1 MGGKGILI
9 VDDNAIIRRSLRR
22 ILESVEGWQV
32 CGEAADGQEGIDKA
46 KELGPDLIILDLSM
60 PRLNGLEAARILSKT
75 MPKVPLLMFSAHTGH
90 IVEEG
95 SHRRRRECGPVKDR
109 RRGNSGETSSHIAG
123 DRLNLRERL
132 PIGILQDVSFQ
143 ISQATGDVDKGLSL
157 LLPVWALR

>member
-32 CGEAADGQEGIDKA
+32 CGEAADGQEGVDKA

-60 PRLNGLEAARILSKT
+60 PRLNGLEAARILSKA

-90 IVEEG
+90 LVQKEAFA
-95 SHRRRRECGPVKDR
+95 
-109 RRGNSGETSSHIAG
+109 AG
-123 DRLNLRERL
+123 
-132 PIGILQDVSFQ
+132 VSAVL
-143 ISQATGDVDKGLSL
+143 SKTGDVETLVRQAHIL
-157 LLPVWALR
+157 LGTG